1 MGLATL
7 DELLSELR
15 QREVQLWLEGDRLRY
30 RAAKDALSG
39 DLLAA
44 MKARKAELIEFLQ
57 QAIASANAQ
66 LPVIVP
72 IDRSGQLP
80 LSFAQQRFWM
90 LQQFEPQSS
99 SNNMPV
105 VVQFTGNL
113 NLAVLEQSLQ
123 AVVNRHEVLR
133 ATFPVVDG
141 QPTQV
146 IHGEVKI
153 NLPIVDLQH
162 LPEEQRK
169 AEAHRL
175 ATQEAHHPIDLNN
188 GPMLRLLLL
197 RLRSDEH
204 FLLWNLHCLVCDGAS
219 SDVFY
224 QDFTAI
230 YCALI
235 AGQPSPLAPL
245 PIQYVDFAHW
255 QRNWLQG
262 EVLDRQLSYWK
273 QQLSGSLPIANLPY
287 NQLRPSIIR
296 TYKGDRSARMLPK
309 GLNDQLT
316 VLSQQLGGTLFMVLL
331 AAFELL
337 LYRYTQQ
344 EELLISFA
352 SGGRSQVETE
362 RLLGFFSNT
371 LILRTQCSGNP
382 TFREL
387 FDRVR
392 QATLKAYAHQD
403 VPFEKIIEELRPEG
417 QNLLSLFQVKFALNP
432 PWSNGRGMASVQLPD
447 LTMTSLFGYIYHG
460 QTKYDLILVMREQ
473 DEGLG
478 AVFDYNAELFD
489 AATIAQMLGH
499 FQTLLEQIV
508 ANPDRRIDELPLLTP
523 EAQAQ
528 RLASAAWNR
537 DSQVLSVAQSVQSVL
552 LHRQIELQAE
562 RCPEAVAIVGVNV
575 TPLTYSQLNQR
586 ANQWARHLQ
595 TIGVQ
600 KGDRV
605 AVALPKSIDLVV
617 ASVALLKL
625 GAAFLWLHPDKPW
638 AEQSHTLANIQWL
651 LTQFD
656 GAITDSMPVPT
667 IALGS
672 LQNGLTQYA
681 SSNLDLD
688 LVEDSLAC
696 IVDVHQGLALSH
708 RGLVALLMA
717 ARVDS
722 AVDAEGNA
730 EASAIV
736 LSLAPLD
743 SGLAL
748 HELWG
753 GLIQGQTIVLHPE
766 STLSTAPTQVAQSI
780 DQSGISD
787 LWLTSPC
794 FNQWVNLWVSLVDR
808 SSVRLASLR
817 RLWIV
822 GTDLSPSQVQRFL
835 QIVPQC
841 QIYCSDPLSDFLPIG
856 DWFTLAPTQ
865 GAALARERVSQLG
878 DRVVLDAHH
887 QLLPAGAIGTL
898 YVEIPGLISVDD
910 RWSADWIGL
919 RFGSNAPMS
928 FYRTTTL
935 ARYQVDGQIERLGQG
950 DRQIKIRDFWVHL
963 EQIEQCLHQHPA
975 ISEVCVVA
983 QLDSQG
989 KQHLVTYFVP
999 PLDQAVTGSDLATFL
1014 KEQLPSYG
1022 IPSVFITLPKLPLTD
1037 RGAYD
1042 VSQLP
1047 IVEDAQLHQESQ
1059 GALVRSRDD
1068 LELQLTQ
1075 LWEAVL
1081 GIHPIGVCDNF
1092 FDLGGHSL
1100 LAVQLFSKIENVFG
1114 TALPLAT
1121 LLQAPTIEQQA
1132 ELIRSYGIAAPQ
1144 EWLVPLQQG
1153 TSDKPPLFCVYGIL
1167 LYYDLAKAIGV
1178 DQTVYGLYLQEEVD
1192 LLRSEG
1198 LEVTDQLGSVQ
1209 QVAERY
1215 LQKVR
1220 TIQPTGPYL
1229 LAGESF
1235 GGMVAYEMAQLLQA
1249 QGETVALLAMFDTLA
1264 PDCSLKLPRSQRA
1277 TQHLAKLVQ
1286 EGPTYLLEK
1295 VGARLKAKVGYS
1307 GISRESS
1314 GEETADSIDDLRQQ
1328 FRRQIGKNYQP
1339 SSYPGKVT
1347 LFRALDRG
1355 EFESIEVD
1363 PLFGWDRFADLGVD
1377 AFDIPGDHL
1386 GILKDPNVQP
1396 LAHHLRNCI
1405 NHALA
1410 HGDRTK

>member
-7 DELLSELR
+7 DQLLSELR

-30 RAAKDALSG
+30 RAAKDVLSA

-57 QAIASANAQ
+57 QAIASANAH
-66 LPVIVP
+66 LPTIATL
-72 IDRSGQLP
+72 DRSQPLP

-105 VVQFTGNL
+105 VVRFTGHL
-113 NLAVLEQSLQ
+113 NVAVLEQSLQ
-123 AVVNRHEVLR
+123 EVVNRHEVLR
-133 ATFPVVDG
+133 ATFPAVKG
-141 QPTQV
+141 QPTLV
-146 IHGEVKI
+146 IHPEVQIK
-153 NLPIVDLQH
+153 LPIVDLQH
-162 LPEEQRK
+162 LPKEQRT

-175 ATQEAHHPIDLNN
+175 ATHEAHYPIDLNN

-197 RLRSDEH
+197 RLSTDEH
-204 FLLWNLHCLVCDGAS
+204 LLLWNLHCLVCDGAS

-224 QDFTAI
+224 QDLTTI
-230 YCALI
+230 YGALI

-245 PIQYVDFAHW
+245 PIQYADFAHW

-287 NQLRPSIIR
+287 NQLRPPIIR

-309 GLNDQLT
+309 ELNDQLT
-316 VLSQQLGGTLFMVLL
+316 ALSQRLGGTLFMVLL

-337 LYRYTQQ
+337 LYRYAQQ
-344 EELLISFA
+344 EEMLISFA

-371 LILRTQCSGNP
+371 LILRAQCGGNP

-403 VPFEKIIEELRPEG
+403 VPFEKIIEELKPEG

-447 LTMTSLFGYIYHG
+447 LTITSLFGYIYHG

-508 ANPDRRIDELPLLTP
+508 ANPDRLISELPLLTP
-523 EAQAQ
+523 EEQAQ
-528 RLASAAWNR
+528 RLALVTQACDLNSAALAP
-537 DSQVLSVAQSVQSVL
+537 SKQPAL

-562 RCPEAVAIVGVNV
+562 RYPQAIAIVEDAKAIS
-575 TPLTYSQLNQR
+575 LTYSQLNQQ
-586 ANQWARHLQ
+586 ANQRARHLQ
-595 TIGVQ
+595 EIGVQ
-600 KGDRV
+600 AGDRV
-605 AVALPKSIDLVV
+605 AVACPRSIDLMVTSLAV
-617 ASVALLKL
+617 LKL
-625 GAAFLWLHPDKPW
+625 GAAFLWLHPNQPLTNPSQPLTDI
-638 AEQSHTLANIQWL
+638 QSTDIQWL
-651 LTQFD
+651 LTQSAD
-656 GAITDSMPVPT
+656 TLTDSIPVPT
-667 IALGS
+667 LTLDS
-672 LQNGLTQYA
+672 LQVDLASYA

-688 LVEDSLAC
+688 FAADSLAC
-696 IVDVHQGLALSH
+696 IVDICQGIALSH
-708 RGLVALLMA
+708 EGLLTLLLAPMA
-717 ARVDS
+717 ES
-722 AVDAEGNA
+722 TE
-730 EASAIV
+730 SAIV
-736 LSLAPLD
+736 LSLSPLD
-743 SGLAL
+743 SGLVW

-753 GLIQGQTIVLHPE
+753 SLVQGQTIVLPQNL
-766 STLSTAPTQVAQSI
+766 TLKTDPAQVAQWI
-780 DQSGISD
+780 NQAGVSD
-787 LWLTSPC
+787 LWMTTPC
-794 FNQWVNLWVSLVDR
+794 FHQWMTQWSSLPPSTTALR
-808 SSVRLASLR
+808 SLR
-817 RLWIV
+817 RLWVV
-822 GTDLSPSQVQRFL
+822 GDFLTPSQVQQCL
-835 QIVPQC
+835 QILPHG
-841 QIYCSDPLSDFLPIG
+841 QIRRCDAPNTQWPIVDWSLVTLTQAGSILSQESGTSVRD
-856 DWFTLAPTQ
+856 Q
-865 GAALARERVSQLG
+865 M
-878 DRVVLDAHH
+878 VLDSHH
-887 QLLPAGAIGTL
+887 QPLPAGAIGRL
-898 YVEIPGLISVDD
+898 YLELPGVVPVGDRGSEDVISH
-910 RWSADWIGL
+910 G
-919 RFGSNAPMS
+919 FQPKAPARL
-928 FYRTTTL
+928 YRTTSL
-935 ARYQVDGQIERLGQG
+935 ARYGVDGSLERLGHY
-950 DRQIKIRDFWVHL
+950 DRQVKIRDFVVQLHL
-963 EQIEQCLHQHPA
+963 IEHLLHQHPA
-975 ISEVCVVA
+975 IAEVCVVA
-983 QLDSQG
+983 QLDGQG
-989 KQHLVTYFVP
+989 QQHLVTYFVP
-999 PLDQAVTGSDLATFL
+999 HLDQAVTGSDLVAFL

-1022 IPSVFITLPKLPLTD
+1022 IPSVFVTLPKLPLTD
-1037 RGAYD
+1037 RGNYD
-1042 VSQLP
+1042 FAQLP
-1047 IVEDAQLHQESQ
+1047 IVEDVQLRQESQ
-1059 GALVRSRDD
+1059 IALISSRDD

-1075 LWEAVL
+1075 LWEEVL
-1081 GIHPIGVCDNF
+1081 GIRPIGIRDNF

-1100 LAVQLFSKIENVFG
+1100 LAVQLFGKIETVFG

-1132 ELIRSYGIAAPQ
+1132 ELIRTYGITPPQ

-1153 TSDKPPLFCVYGIL
+1153 TSDNPPLFCIYGIL
-1167 LYYDLAKAIGV
+1167 LYHDLAKAIGA

-1192 LLRSEG
+1192 LLRQEG
-1198 LEVTDQLGSVQ
+1198 LEVADQLGTVQ

-1235 GGMVAYEMAQLLQA
+1235 GGIVAYEMAQLLQA

-1264 PDCSLKLPRSQRA
+1264 PDCSLKLSRSQRA

-1295 VGARLKAKVGYS
+1295 VGAKLKSKVGYAGLTLDRS
-1307 GISRESS
+1307 TNS
-1314 GEETADSIDDLRQQ
+1314 TAASVDDLRQQ
-1328 FRRQIGKNYQP
+1328 FRQQIGKNYQP
-1339 SSYPGKVT
+1339 SAYAGKVT

-1363 PLFGWDRFADLGVD
+1363 PLFGWDRFAELGVD
-1377 AFDIPGDHL
+1377 AFDIPGDHI

-1396 LAHHLRNCI
+1396 LAHHLRHCI
-1405 NHALA
+1405 RQGLL
-1410 HGDRTK
+1410 G

>member
-7 DELLSELR
+7 DQLLSELR
-15 QREVQLWLEGDRLRY
+15 QRGVQLWLEGDRLRY
-30 RAAKDALSG
+30 RAAKDALSA

-44 MKARKAELIEFLQ
+44 MKALKAELIEFLQ
-57 QAIASANAQ
+57 QAITDANTQ
-66 LPVIVP
+66 LPAIVP
-72 IDRSGQLP
+72 IDRLGQLP

-105 VVQFTGNL
+105 VVRCIGNL
-113 NLAVLEQSLQ
+113 NLVVLEQSLQ
-123 AVVNRHEVLR
+123 EVVNRHEVLR
-133 ATFPVVDG
+133 ATFPAVEG
-141 QPTQV
+141 QPTQL
-146 IHGEVKI
+146 IQAAVKI
-153 NLPIVDLQH
+153 DLPIVDLQH
-162 LPEEQRK
+162 LPEEQRT

-197 RLRSDEH
+197 RLSTDEH
-204 FLLWNLHCLVCDGAS
+204 LLLWNLHCLVCDGAS

-230 YCALI
+230 YCALV

-316 VLSQQLGGTLFMVLL
+316 ILSQQLGGTLFMVLL

-337 LYRYTQQ
+337 LYRYAQQ
-344 EELLISFA
+344 EEMLISFA
-352 SGGRSQVETE
+352 SSGRSQVETE

-371 LILRTQCSGNP
+371 LILRTQCGGNP

-508 ANPDRRIDELPLLTP
+508 ANPDLRIAEVPLLMP
-523 EAQAQ
+523 EEQTQ
-528 RLASAAWNR
+528 RLANAAWNR
-537 DSQVLSVAQSVQSVL
+537 DSQALAVAQSAQSAL
-552 LHRQIELQAE
+552 LHCQIELQAE
-562 RCPEAVAIVGVNV
+562 RCPEVVAIVEGTNA

-586 ANQWARHLQ
+586 ANQRARHLQ
-595 TIGVQ
+595 AIGVQ

-605 AVALPKSIDLVV
+605 AMMLPRSSDLVV
-617 ASVALLKL
+617 VSLAVLKL
-625 GAAFLWLHPDKPW
+625 GAAFLWLHSDKPW
-638 AEQSHTLANIQWL
+638 VDQSQPAMAIQWL
-651 LTQFD
+651 LTQS
-656 GAITDSMPVPT
+656 ANVITDSIPVPT
-667 IALGS
+667 IALDS
-672 LQNGLTQYA
+672 LPTDFTQCA
-681 SSNLDLD
+681 STNLDLD
-688 LVEDSLAC
+688 LAEDNMAC

-708 RGLVALLMA
+708 RGLSALLMA
-717 ARVDS
+717 AKIDEFE
-722 AVDAEGNA
+722 VDAEA
-730 EASAIV
+730 PAIG
-736 LSLAPLD
+736 LPLAPLD

-753 GLIQGQTIVLHPE
+753 GLIQGQTIVVQPGLM
-766 STLSTAPTQVAQSI
+766 LSTPPTQVAQWI

-787 LWLTSPC
+787 LWLTSHC
-794 FNQWVNLWVSLVDR
+794 FNQWVNQWGSLVER
-808 SSVRLASLR
+808 SSVRLASLC
-817 RLWIV
+817 RLWIA

-841 QIYCSDPLSDFLPIG
+841 QIRCSDPLSDSLPMG
-856 DWFTLAPTQ
+856 DWFAIAPMQ
-865 GAALARERVSQLG
+865 GAALARKRVSLLG
-878 DRVVLDAHH
+878 DRVVLDSHH
-887 QLLPAGAIGTL
+887 QMLPAGAIGTL
-898 YVEIPGLISVDD
+898 YVEIPGLTPLDGYLP
-910 RWSADWIGL
+910 AGLIGQ
-919 RFGSNAPMS
+919 RFGSNAPTS
-928 FYRTTTL
+928 FYRTMTL
-935 ARYQVDGQIERLGQG
+935 ARYQVDGQIERLGQH
-950 DRQIKIRDFWVHL
+950 DRQIKIRDFGVQL
-963 EQIEQCLHQHPA
+963 EQIEQLLYQHPA
-975 ISEVCVVA
+975 ISEVCVVG
-983 QLDSQG
+983 QQDSQG

-999 PLDQAVTGSDLATFL
+999 HLDQAVTGSDLAAFL

-1022 IPSVFITLPKLPLTD
+1022 IPSVFVTLPKLPLTD
-1037 RGAYD
+1037 QGNYD
-1042 VSQLP
+1042 FSQLP

-1059 GALVRSRDD
+1059 GALVQSRDD

-1075 LWEAVL
+1075 LWEEVL
-1081 GIHPIGVCDNF
+1081 GIRPIGVCDNF

-1100 LAVQLFSKIENVFG
+1100 LAVQLFGKIEAVFG
-1114 TALPLAT
+1114 TALPLST

-1153 TSDKPPLFCVYGIL
+1153 TSDKPPLFCIYGIL
-1167 LYYDLAKAIGV
+1167 LYYDLAKALGA

-1192 LLRSEG
+1192 LLRADG
-1198 LEVTDQLGSVQ
+1198 LEVADQLGSVQ

-1235 GGMVAYEMAQLLQA
+1235 GGIVAYEMAQLLQA

-1264 PDCSLKLPRSQRA
+1264 PDCSLKLSRSQRA
-1277 TQHLAKLVQ
+1277 SQHLTKLVQ

-1295 VGARLKAKVGYS
+1295 VGSKLKAKVGYS
-1307 GISRESS
+1307 GLAREYLS
-1314 GEETADSIDDLRQQ
+1314 EETADSVDDLRQQ

-1339 SSYPGKVT
+1339 SPYAGKVT

-1355 EFESIEVD
+1355 EFESISVD
-1363 PLFGWDRFADLGVD
+1363 PLFGWDRFAEKGVD
-1377 AFDIPGDHL
+1377 AFDIPGDHI
-1386 GILKDPNVQP
+1386 GILKDPNVQS
-1396 LAHHLRNCI
+1396 LACHLRHCI
-1405 NHALA
+1405 DQMLA
-1410 HGDRTK
+1410 QGN